1 MRKIGFYLLILLAMV
16 MVISCGNDKKSDKE
30 ENAASEKVETEKG
43 EEEVDADADPAPDL
57 SKTVN
62 VVRVTGTLALD
73 PQNRAKFSEHLPLV
87 SSACAVGQVL
97 FWLQKAHLQP

>member
-1 MRKIGFYLLILLAMV
+1 MLMLLANIIKAIVELNYLQGKMRKIGFYLLILLAMV

-30 ENAASEKVETEKG
+30 ENAASEKVETEEG
-43 EEEVDADADPAPDL
+43 EEEADADPAPDL

-73 PQNRAKFSEHLPLV
+73 PQNK
-87 SSACAVGQVL
+87 AVG
-97 FWLQKAHLQP
+97 FSH